1 LREIHAAA
9 TSAIVNHVSQP
20 TPASDRKASGT
31 LFGFRMLGI
40 PVRFH
45 FTFHILVIL
54 LLSAGMSAPEYISG
68 YWLYLIG
75 LFASAMLHEAA
86 HMLAGRCFGAR
97 TAEMV
102 MYPLGGQFRFE
113 RALKPVE
120 ELCVSLSGPLVNL
133 ALAVGISQYLTR
145 THQAVEVKFSALIQP
160 TDDSVLAR
168 LALANLLIASFNL
181 LPAFPMD
188 GGHILRALL
197 GLMRRETQAARAA
210 TWAGRMLAI
219 TLGLYGLLAQQYILV
234 FFFAPLIYLG
244 AARESTATENRVM
257 TSGVPVRSAMIREF
271 HKLTHGDTIRDAANL
286 LLATAQKD
294 FPVLHGESVV
304 GLLSRGLLLRA
315 LARQGPNTYVAGVM
329 DREFLRLEA
338 EMELA
343 DALALIAPSGPCAL
357 VMDGDNLVGLLS
369 SDNLSEFVLFR
380 RFGIGPSASNG
391 AS

>member
-1 LREIHAAA
+1 
-9 TSAIVNHVSQP
+9 VNHVSQP

-45 FTFHILVIL
+45 FTFHIMVVL
-54 LLSAGMSAPEYISG
+54 LLSAGMSAPEYIAG

-86 HMLAGRCFGAR
+86 HMLAGRWFGAQ
-97 TAEMV
+97 TAEIV
-102 MYPLGGQFRFE
+102 IYPLGGQFRFE

-133 ALAVGISQYLTR
+133 ALALGIFHYLTR
-145 THQAVEVKFSALIQP
+145 THQTVDVKFSALIQP

-188 GGHILRALL
+188 GGRILRALL
-197 GLMRRETQAARAA
+197 TPMRRETQAARAA
-210 TWAGRMLAI
+210 TWAGRMLAMMLI
-219 TLGLYGLLAQQYILV
+219 LYGLFAQQYILV
-234 FFFAPLIYLG
+234 FFGIFAYLG

-271 HKLTHGDTIRDAANL
+271 HRLTHGDTIRDAANL

-329 DREFLRLEA
+329 DREFLRLEPG
-338 EMELA
+338 MELA
-343 DALALIAPSGPCAL
+343 DALSLIAPSGPCAL
-357 VMDGDNLVGLLS
+357 VMEGDSLVGLLT

>member
-1 LREIHAAA
+1 
-9 TSAIVNHVSQP
+9 VNHVSQP

-45 FTFHILVIL
+45 FTFHLLMIL
-54 LLSAGMSAPEYISG
+54 LLSAGMSAPEYIAG

-86 HMLAGRCFGAR
+86 HMLAGRWFGAQ
-97 TAEMV
+97 TAEIV
-102 MYPLGGQFRFE
+102 IYPLGGQFRFE

-133 ALAVGISQYLTR
+133 ALALGIFQYLTR
-145 THQAVEVKFSALIQP
+145 THQTVDVKFSVLIQP

-168 LALANLLIASFNL
+168 LALANLLIASVNL

-188 GGHILRALL
+188 GGRILRALL
-197 GLMRRETQAARAA
+197 TPMGRETQAARAA
-210 TWAGRMLAI
+210 TWAGRMLAMMLI
-219 TLGLYGLLAQQYILV
+219 LYGLFAQQYILV
-234 FFFAPLIYLG
+234 FFGIFAYLG

-257 TSGVPVRSAMIREF
+257 ASGVPVRSAMIREF

-329 DREFLRLEA
+329 DREFLRLEPG
-338 EMELA
+338 MELA
-343 DALALIAPSGPCAL
+343 DALSMIAPSGPCAL
-357 VMDGDNLVGLLS
+357 VMEGENLVGLLN

-380 RFGIGPSASNG
+380 RFGIGPSASN
-391 AS
+391 S

>member
-1 LREIHAAA
+1 
-9 TSAIVNHVSQP
+9 
-20 TPASDRKASGT
+20 
-31 LFGFRMLGI
+31 MLGI

-45 FTFHILVIL
+45 FTFHILMIL
-54 LLSAGMSAPEYISG
+54 LLSAGMSAPEYIAG

-86 HMLAGRCFGAR
+86 HMLAGRWFGAQ
-97 TAEMV
+97 TAEIV
-102 MYPLGGQFRFE
+102 IYPLGGQFRFE

-133 ALAVGISQYLTR
+133 ALALGIFQYLTR
-145 THQAVEVKFSALIQP
+145 THQTADVKFSALIQP
-160 TDDSVLAR
+160 SDDSVLAR

-188 GGHILRALL
+188 GGRILRALL
-197 GLMRRETQAARAA
+197 TPMRRETQAARAA
-210 TWAGRMLAI
+210 TWAGRMLAMM
-219 TLGLYGLLAQQYILV
+219 LGLYGLLAQQYILV
-234 FFFAPLIYLG
+234 FLAFFVYLG

-294 FPVLHGESVV
+294 FPVVHGDNVV
-304 GLLSRGLLLRA
+304 GLLNRGLLLRA

-329 DREFLRLEA
+329 DREFLRLEPG
-338 EMELA
+338 MELA
-343 DALALIAPSGPCAL
+343 DALSMIAPSGPCAL
-357 VMDGDNLVGLLS
+357 VMEGNNLVGLLN

-380 RFGIGPSASNG
+380 RFGIGPAASNG

>member
-1 LREIHAAA
+1 
-9 TSAIVNHVSQP
+9 
-20 TPASDRKASGT
+20 
-31 LFGFRMLGI
+31 MLGI
-40 PVRFH
+40 PARFH

-54 LLSAGMSAPEYISG
+54 LLCAGMIAPEYISG

-86 HMLAGRCFGAR
+86 HMLAGRWFGAR

-133 ALAVGISQYLTR
+133 ALAVGIFNYLTR

-188 GGHILRALL
+188 GARILRALL
-197 GLMRRETQAARAA
+197 TPMGRETQATRAA
-210 TWAGRMLAI
+210 TWAGRMLAM
-219 TLGLYGLLAQQYILV
+219 TLILYGLLAQQYILV
-234 FFFAPLIYLG
+234 FLAACIYLG

-257 TSGVPVRSAMIREF
+257 SSGVPVRSAMIREF

-294 FPVLHGESVV
+294 FPVVHGDNVV
-304 GLLSRGLLLRA
+304 GLLSRSLLLRA

-329 DREFLRLEA
+329 DREFLRLEPG
-338 EMELA
+338 MELA
-343 DALALIAPSGPCAL
+343 DALSLIVPSGPCAL
-357 VMDGDNLVGLLS
+357 VMDGENLVGLLN

-380 RFGIGPSASNG
+380 RFGIGPAASNG